1 MLTLLKLKLTIH
13 SKSASSLDNNDDGVY
28 TSSASNPYQYW
39 SLRTRV
45 NLLSRDFAFE
55 YYANATIEQTIVR
68 IETKSNIYTL
78 EIRNQNLQISWYR
91 ISSLKSVSDTVSYHV
106 SQKITVPPIPPI
118 LAVQINGMGIAG
130 ALFTPL
136 LLIVLPFH
144 PVPNP
149 PNPLNP
155 PTTSILIGK
164 KILLKTVYNQN
175 FLFGISYDSRDIT
188 ASDRIAD
195 VEINAL
201 GCYLRKENYE
211 SKSILVECTLEVE
224 GYGFDTRIE
233 T

>member
-1 MLTLLKLKLTIH
+1 M
-13 SKSASSLDNNDDGVY
+13 
-28 TSSASNPYQYW
+28 QMQ
-39 SLRTRV
+39 
-45 NLLSRDFAFE
+45 
-55 YYANATIEQTIVR
+55 QTIVR

-175 FLFGISYDSRDIT
+175 FLFGISRYFIAKIRINGK
-188 ASDRIAD
+188 ADRIAD

-211 SKSILVECTLEVE
+211 SKSILVEWYFRSRRLW
-224 GYGFDTRIE
+224 I
-233 T
+233 